1 MSDQVLGAV
10 AAIAAAALY
19 SAAVTLQAI
28 EARRVPAS
36 HALRVS
42 LLGRLLQRPLWL
54 LGAATGILAW
64 CLQAVALGY
73 AALTLVEPIL
83 ALTLVFLLVESAIA
97 LQEHVGR
104 RDVLA
109 VVAVA
114 AGVAGVGAA
123 APPHSGSHAGAPELV
138 TVLGCLMLGVA
149 APHVLHA
156 NRITGSLVAAS
167 AGIAYALVA
176 LGTKLAA
183 DDLAAGDH
191 RGAAGWLLFVAALGA
206 AGVLS
211 EMSALQSWPVTQ
223 VAPIVFGL
231 NVLVPVLLAPVV
243 AGEAWSRGD
252 QLMLP
257 AALVLLSLGLITVA
271 RSTAVTAALT
281 AEATAAEEL
290 TGNPALPNES
300 EFLQSP

>member
-1 MSDQVLGAV
+1 VSDQVLGAV

-83 ALTLVFLLVESAIA
+83 ALTLVFLLVESAVA

-109 VVAVA
+109 VAAVA

-138 TVLGCLMLGVA
+138 TVLGCLMLAVA
-149 APHVLHA
+149 APHVLPA

-183 DDLAAGDH
+183 DDLSAGDH
-191 RGAAGWLLFVAALGA
+191 RGAVGWLLFVAALGA

-281 AEATAAEEL
+281 AEAAAAEEL